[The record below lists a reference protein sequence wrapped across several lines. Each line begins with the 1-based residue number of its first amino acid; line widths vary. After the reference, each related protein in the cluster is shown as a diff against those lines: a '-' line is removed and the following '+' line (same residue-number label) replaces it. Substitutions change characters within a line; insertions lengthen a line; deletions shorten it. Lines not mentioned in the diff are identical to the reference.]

1 MFRISNKNKRTIVFI
16 TYTKQKWY
24 HNQTKTVAWS
34 LPNIGHRTQ
43 SDRAADAIRSGGG
56 RNPMT
61 KVGLRHQKRH
71 TERQTSV

>member
-24 HNQTKTVAWS
+24 HNQTKIVAWS

-43 SDRAADAIRSGGG
+43 SDWTADGIRSGGG
-56 RNPMT
+56 RNLI
-61 KVGLRHQKRH
+61 GRR
-71 TERQTSV
+71 TESDRIAFG

>member
-24 HNQTKTVAWS
+24 HNQTKIVAWF

-43 SDRAADAIRSGGG
+43 SDWTPNAI
-56 RNPMT
+56 
-61 KVGLRHQKRH
+61 
-71 TERQTSV
+71 

>member
-24 HNQTKTVAWS
+24 HNQTQIVAWS

-43 SDRAADAIRSGGG
+43 SDWTPNATRLDAERNLIG
-56 RNPMT
+56 R
-61 KVGLRHQKRH
+61 R
-71 TERQTSV
+71 TESDRIAFV